1 MLGELSKTVW
11 EVATVLQLNNKY
23 LSFGG
28 RGING
33 YSPLVIRTAVRG
45 AWLPSIDGSPMALG
59 STGAHEV
66 WVQLMISHQG
76 PTPLTEIPLAGKR

>member
-1 MLGELSKTVW
+1 MVLGELSKTVW

-28 RGING
+28 GVNG

-45 AWLPSIDGSPMALG
+45 AVGR
-59 STGAHEV
+59 
-66 WVQLMISHQG
+66 
-76 PTPLTEIPLAGKR
+76 PT

>member
-1 MLGELSKTVW
+1 MVLGELSKTVW

-28 RGING
+28 ERING

-45 AWLPSIDGSPMALG
+45 AVVAEHRWEPSGVGLD
-59 STGAHEV
+59 
-66 WVQLMISHQG
+66 WG
-76 PTPLTEIPLAGKR
+76 P